1 MKRARGPSRTPA
13 ARPRKDPVIRAYL
26 AKLERY
32 RAGRDPVVLLRV
44 GPARFARAVRG
55 LKRAQ
60 LRRRPARDK
69 WSILE
74 ILGHLHDTEV
84 VYGYRWR
91 MMCAEPGAV
100 LQGYDQARW
109 TRDLRHR
116 SGDARRLLE
125 QIRVLRQG
133 SLDLLARVPRRL
145 WKKRYGIHTE
155 RGRETLERSVRQIA
169 GHDGNHLAQIRG
181 IRDKYGW

>member
-1 MKRARGPSRTPA
+1 
-13 ARPRKDPVIRAYL
+13 
-26 AKLERY
+26 
-32 RAGRDPVVLLRV
+32 
-44 GPARFARAVRG
+44 
-55 LKRAQ
+55 
-60 LRRRPARDK
+60 
-69 WSILE
+69 
-74 ILGHLHDTEV
+74 
-84 VYGYRWR
+84 